1 MTRRVMA
8 SPRRSDTRVTDAA
21 AVPWWAHQA
30 VEYGLALLVVMQAIH
45 ARRRDCLKN
54 GVTDAV
60 AGPRPRRG

>member
-45 ARRRDCLKN
+45 ARRRGLSEERCN
-54 GVTDAV
+54 
-60 AGPRPRRG
+60 